1 MVNAE
6 SQSRYAKRKKSET
19 YRWGEFQRQA
29 KRRRLTIAITESHH
43 ARLTACPCSYCGTVS
58 TAPIGVDRFIN
69 EEGYTNANSVPC
81 CKRCNFMKA
90 EMDIFDFLHHVMLIA
105 LWVGRLNVS
114 RC

>member
-1 MVNAE
+1 MVNAK
-6 SQSRYAKRKKSET
+6 SQSRHAKRKECET

-69 EEGYTNANSVPC
+69 EEGYTDSNSVPC

-90 EMDIFDFLHHVMLIA
+90 EMDIFDVMLIA
-105 LWVGRLNVS
+105 L
-114 RC
+114 